1 MKIDVILKLN
11 MTAARFECFAVDHGV
26 DNIAAAVAEFDGFIG
41 SGQHGIDIINDLI
54 GLFLCRQFPNR
65 CGMMVKIMEQPCVL
79 MHILMHPLVIL
90 LHHLVGTL

>member
-1 MKIDVILKLN
+1 

-54 GLFLCRQFPNR
+54 VFFCAANSR
-65 CGMMVKIMEQPCVL
+65 IAAE
-79 MHILMHPLVIL
+79 
-90 LHHLVGTL
+90 